1 MDAAVS
7 SQLDSIPRIRGFLFI
22 QIVLDNCTISI
33 QKRNKF
39 LMNKKILIGS
49 RGSKLALLYA
59 QKAKDAIIQNTGL
72 SDDDIIIKP
81 ISTKGD
87 QVKDQRL
94 SEFGGKGLF
103 SSNIE
108 KELQDK
114 NIDIAVHALK
124 DLPAIETDGLIT
136 DIFLER
142 NDPKEI
148 LISKDKKKLK
158 ELEEKSVVG
167 TSSYRREFQIK
178 RLRSDINC
186 KLIRGN
192 VDTRIKK
199 LKEGQYDA
207 IILSSAGIK
216 YLKLEEE
223 ISEIFPTGEIIPSA
237 GQGIIA
243 LQCREDDQEI
253 ISLLKKINHEE
264 TYKRAHAERNILKV
278 LEGDCETAIGVH
290 SIIDGNNIIVEAEL
304 FSLDG
309 SKRFYEKKIVK
320 IDKFREVGNEIGE
333 ILKTKSNNSYK
344 R

>member
-1 MDAAVS
+1 
-7 SQLDSIPRIRGFLFI
+7 
-22 QIVLDNCTISI
+22 
-33 QKRNKF
+33 
-39 LMNKKILIGS
+39 MNRKIIIGS

-59 QKAKDAIIQNTGL
+59 QNVKNAIIKNTDF
-72 SDDDIIIKP
+72 SDSEITIKIIT
-81 ISTKGD
+81 TKGD
-87 QVKDQRL
+87 QVKDARL
-94 SEFGGKGLF
+94 SDFGGKGLF

-108 KELQDK
+108 KELKEK

-124 DLPAIETDGLIT
+124 DLPAIETDGLIIDT
-136 DIFLER
+136 FLER

-158 ELEEKSVVG
+158 DLKSKSIVG

-178 RLRSDINC
+178 RIRPDLKC

-192 VDTRIKK
+192 VDTRIRK
-199 LKEGQYDA
+199 LKEGNYDA
-207 IILSSAGIK
+207 IILSYAGIK
-216 YLKLEEE
+216 CLNLENE
-223 ISEIFPTGEIIPSA
+223 ISEIFKIEDIIPSA

-243 LQCREDDQEI
+243 LQCRESDQEI

-278 LEGDCETAIGVH
+278 LEGDCETAVGVH
-290 SIIDGNNIIVEAEL
+290 SIIEGEKIIVEAEL

-309 SKRFYEKKIVK
+309 SKRFYEKKTEK
-320 IDKFREVGNEIGE
+320 IEKFREIGKEIGQ
-333 ILKTKSNNSYK
+333 ILKAKSKNSYK

>member
-1 MDAAVS
+1 MS
-7 SQLDSIPRIRGFLFI
+7 
-22 QIVLDNCTISI
+22 
-33 QKRNKF
+33 
-39 LMNKKILIGS
+39 KKILIGS

-59 QKAKDAIIQNTGL
+59 QNVKNTIIQNTDFGE
-72 SDDDIIIKP
+72 SEIIIQT
-81 ISTKGD
+81 ITTEGD
-87 QVKDQRL
+87 QVKDARL
-94 SEFGGKGLF
+94 SDFGGKGLF

-108 KELQDK
+108 KKLQDK

-136 DIFLER
+136 DSFLER

-148 LISKDKKKLK
+148 LISKNNKKLK
-158 ELEEKSVVG
+158 ELEAKSIVG

-178 RLRSDINC
+178 RIRSDLDC

-192 VDTRIKK
+192 VDTRIRK
-199 LKEGQYDA
+199 LKEGMYDA
-207 IILSSAGIK
+207 IILSYAGIK
-216 YLKLEEE
+216 CLNLENEV
-223 ISEIFPTGEIIPSA
+223 SEIFTTEEIVPSA

-243 LQCREDDQEI
+243 LQCREDDQKI
-253 ISLLKKINHEE
+253 ISLLKKINHDE

-278 LEGDCETAIGVH
+278 LEGDCETAVGAH
-290 SIIDGNNIIVEAEL
+290 SVIEGENIILEAEL

-309 SKRFYEKKIVK
+309 SERFYEKKIEK
-320 IDKFREVGNEIGE
+320 IHKYRQIGKEIGQ